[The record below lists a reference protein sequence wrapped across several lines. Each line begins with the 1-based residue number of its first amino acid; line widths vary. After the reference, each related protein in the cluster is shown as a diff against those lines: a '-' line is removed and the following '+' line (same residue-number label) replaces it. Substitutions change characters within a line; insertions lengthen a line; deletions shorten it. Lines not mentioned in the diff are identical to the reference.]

1 MDVLTL
7 HIKVDPSSGHK
18 VVNLRY
24 ELLQSIGQGQFGKV
38 ILARDKSATSSQ
50 YYAIKTINRIDTS
63 RLITKTYLSHTTK
76 IKREIRIMKECDH
89 PNVVKLYQVID
100 DMKFDKILL
109 VLEYCQYGEI
119 DWKKYNHYH
128 EKYFKEASKALPLNK
143 ILRDVT
149 NGLQYLHLFKHIIH
163 RDLKPSNLLIS
174 RDRTIKISDFGVSLI
189 LENNA
194 NDDKELGKTM
204 GTPAFFAPEL
214 CQFVN
219 KRLLMLNDKDLQQSK
234 IDARI
239 DLWSLGV
246 ILYCLFFHVLP
257 FEGHNEFSLFKNIV
271 NEPLNFPRT
280 IESAQA
286 KPQDLKEAELLKD
299 LVRNLLL
306 KDPSNRPTL
315 EEIKAHPFTVF
326 GLSSEEKQS
335 FKDVN
340 RKIFQLQG
348 GMVEADNSLTGKLR
362 RLFIGKAA
370 ENITSVKPMALTQEE
385 KEVPELVYQDLE
397 RVDDLLDSY
406 LDDSDAS
413 SMGSLEDV
421 NNSAQPV
428 DTTNLLSGIE
438 DNPSRA
444 QISGNANLS
453 HSFIASTEPRT
464 VDHNVERADL
474 KDEVKIEPLE
484 LTKSRVGFLNNN
496 PKKLASPVKLDSSS
510 QKSISP
516 TRLKNPLGGL
526 RSYLNSVSSKLNLP
540 PPLEL
545 TESNF
550 SGGIST
556 KMSKSSSD
564 IKRIPSSGIHT
575 PLSGIAPVTIGAG
588 SPLSI
593 KSMFSPSR
601 RFFSRLKKE
610 KKPTIGSLATAEQFD
625 AFARFEPPPG
635 VGGIPRSS
643 NSRRGLSASVDLGPW
658 TRKDSI
664 SSTGLNFLLKLSSSS
679 SSLNLHAYLM
689 DGASKART
697 STTTNSSN
705 EASKDTDHSDYGD
718 GVFHMSKFDGFEDN
732 PHDTTLDYNDNS
744 FSTST
749 SPVENE
755 QLFRKRKNNYG
766 ANTKSQLDYNED
778 ADRTFSMEDYLQQLS
793 SQNH

>member
-7 HIKVDPSSGHK
+7 KINVDPSSGHK

-38 ILARDKSATSSQ
+38 ILARDKTTALSQ

-109 VLEYCQYGEI
+109 VLEYCQLGEI

-128 EKYFKEASKALPLNK
+128 EKYYKEASKALPLNK
-143 ILRDVT
+143 ILRDVV
-149 NGLQYLHLFKHIIH
+149 NGLQYLHQFKHIIH

-174 RDRTIKISDFGVSLI
+174 RDRSIKISDFGVSLI

-219 KRLLMLNDKDLQQSK
+219 KRLLMLNDKDLIQSK

-239 DLWSLGV
+239 DIWSLGV
-246 ILYCLFFHVLP
+246 ILYCLFFHTLP

-271 NEPLNFPRT
+271 NEPLKFPRT
-280 IESAQA
+280 IESSQAQ
-286 KPQDLKEAELLKD
+286 PQDIKEAELLKS
-299 LVRNLLL
+299 LIRNLLL
-306 KDPSNRPTL
+306 KDPSGRPTL

-326 GLSSEEKQS
+326 GLSADEKQA

-340 RKIFQLQG
+340 SKIFKQQG
-348 GMVEADNSLTGKLR
+348 GAIETDNSLTGRLR

-370 ENITSVKPMALTQEE
+370 ESTVSAKPMVLPLED
-385 KEVPELVYQDLE
+385 KEAPELVFKDLE

-406 LDDSDAS
+406 LDDSDSS
-413 SMGSLEDV
+413 SMGSLEEA
-421 NNSAQPV
+421 NNGAQPI
-428 DTTNLLSGIE
+428 DTTNLLSSIE
-438 DNPSRA
+438 NNTPKSNVPSS
-444 QISGNANLS
+444 INLP
-453 HSFIASTEPRT
+453 HSFGSSVDPR
-464 VDHNVERADL
+464 
-474 KDEVKIEPLE
+474 KIEYKIERVDSKTEAKPESLN
-484 LTKSRVGFLNNN
+484 TKPKVSSFSG
-496 PKKLASPVKLDSSS
+496 PTKKLASPVKLDSSS
-510 QKSISP
+510 QKNVSP
-516 TRLKNPLGGL
+516 TRLRNPLGGL
-526 RSYLNSVSSKLNLP
+526 RSNLSSVSSKLNAP

-550 SGGIST
+550 VAGVST
-556 KMSKSSSD
+556 KIGTSSSD

-575 PLSGIAPVTIGAG
+575 PLSGTAPVTIGAS

-610 KKPTIGSLATAEQFD
+610 KKPTIGSLASAEQSDSFTQ
-625 AFARFEPPPG
+625 FQPPPG
-635 VGGIPRSS
+635 VGGIPRTSI
-643 NSRRGLSASVDLGPW
+643 SRRGLSTSVDSGSW
-658 TRKDSI
+658 VRKNSI
-664 SSTGLNFLLKLSSSS
+664 SSTGLNYLLKLSSSS

-689 DGASKART
+689 DEPSLART

-705 EASKDTDHSDYGD
+705 EASKDTEHSDYGD
-718 GVFHMSKFDGFEDN
+718 GVFHMSKFDDN
-732 PHDTTLDYNDNS
+732 FHDTTLDYKDHNFQSSNTALGKKGASRHRDNYDAS
-744 FSTST
+744 S
-749 SPVENE
+749 EAH
-755 QLFRKRKNNYG
+755 Q
-766 ANTKSQLDYNED
+766 DYSED
-778 ADRTFSMEDYLQQLS
+778 ADRTFSMDDYLEQLS
-793 SQNH
+793 RNQ